1 MMTDNWLVVENEF
14 NPQKLHHRET
24 VFTIGNGYLSTRGA
38 FEERYA
44 GEMRATF
51 LHGVFDEAPV
61 VFTELANAPDWL
73 ELNIFLA
80 GEHFR
85 LDQGTLLSFTRTLDL
100 HTATLTRE
108 LRWRSPRG
116 RETHLV
122 LERFASLA
130 DEHLCMVKATITPE
144 NYSGRVEV
152 RAGINGEADNLKL
165 KHWDWVGQGVCAPE
179 AWLQV

>member
-1 MMTDNWLVVENEF
+1 MWKITEENF
-14 NPQKLHHRET
+14 DPNKQHHKET

-38 FEERYA
+38 FEERFP

-73 ELNIFLA
+73 ELDIFLA
-80 GEHFR
+80 GERFR
-85 LDQGTLLSFTRTLDL
+85 LDKGTLLSFTRTLDL
-100 HTATLTRE
+100 HTATLTRD

-122 LERFASLA
+122 RRV
-130 DEHLCMVKATITPE
+130 LCKV
-144 NYSGRVEV
+144 
-152 RAGINGEADNLKL
+152 L
-165 KHWDWVGQGVCAPE
+165 
-179 AWLQV
+179 